1 MNSQPWTNRWGREC
15 FHNRWNKPDATLER
29 VLFAFDCQNLKQ
41 LKEKCDAGE
50 ITLWELCRIRGC
62 GSVKVPGKLAQYLF
76 GVKSREEV
84 KKESILDN
92 LGAGI

>member
-1 MNSQPWTNRWGREC
+1 MSPQCFFNKLNQPNS
-15 FHNRWNKPDATLER
+15 TLER
-29 VLFAFDCQNLKQ
+29 VFMAFNCHSLNQ
-41 LKEKCDAGE
+41 LQEKCNAGE

-76 GVKSREEV
+76 GVKSREE
-84 KKESILDN
+84 KLKESVLEN